1 MDQEFIEL
9 YDERAVWRDIDVR
22 WLPKWS
28 VLPLASL
35 NLYNKAGRI
44 EDLEDEIDGVNDG
57 DGGKWRERVEEEGED
72 EYQDSLTIWRG
83 M

>member
-22 WLPKWS
+22 WLPKWT

-35 NLYNKAGRI
+35 NLHGSRKI
-44 EDLEDEIDGVNDG
+44 EDLEDEIDGVNDSEQG
-57 DGGKWRERVEEEGED
+57 AEEN
-72 EYQDSLTIWRG
+72 QDQMTIWRG

>member
-35 NLYNKAGRI
+35 NLHNRAMR
-44 EDLEDEIDGVNDG
+44 LEDVEDVM
-57 DGGKWRERVEEEGED
+57 DGGRDEEVRGDPSEA
-72 EYQDSLTIWRG
+72 SLTIWRG

>member
-35 NLYNKAGRI
+35 NLHNRARRI
-44 EDLEDEIDGVNDG
+44 EDLEDEIDGVNHHGEPVGAD
-57 DGGKWRERVEEEGED
+57 GED
-72 EYQDSLTIWRG
+72 SYQDSLTIWRG

>member
-35 NLYNKAGRI
+35 SLHNTTRKI
-44 EDLEDEIDGVNDG
+44 EDLEDEIDGANDQTH
-57 DGGKWRERVEEEGED
+57 DSD
-72 EYQDSLTIWRG
+72 QDLLTVWRG